1 MSEVVLDSSAV
12 LAHIFDEPGAD
23 VVEAALPGAL
33 LCSVNLAE
41 VVSKLHDRGLT
52 DDEIKAALQTVDFEV
67 VDFDRKLAVISGELR
82 KETRHLGLSLGDR
95 ACLAVAR
102 QRSIVAF
109 TTDAAWARAP
119 AVKVRLLRRAS
130 A

>member
-12 LAHIFDEPGAD
+12 LAHIFEEPGANL
-23 VVEAALPGAL
+23 VEEVLPGAL

-41 VVSKLHDRGLT
+41 VVAKLRDRGLT
-52 DDEIKAALQTVDFEV
+52 DDEIKTALETVDFEV
-67 VDFDRKLAVISGELR
+67 VDFDRELAVICGELR
-82 KETRHLGLSLGDR
+82 GETRHLGLSLGDR

-102 QRSIVAF
+102 QRDIVAF
-109 TTDAAWARAP
+109 TMDAAWARAP
-119 AVKVRLLRRAS
+119 SVKVRLLRGAS

>member
-12 LAHIFDEPGAD
+12 LAHIFDEPGAIF
-23 VVEAALPGAL
+23 VEEVLPGAL

-41 VVSKLHDRGLT
+41 VVAKLHDRGFS
-52 DDEIKAALQTVDFEV
+52 DDEIKCALETVDFDV
-67 VDFDRKLAVISGELR
+67 VDFDRELALISGELR
-82 KETRHLGLSLGDR
+82 GETRHLGLSLGDR

-102 QRSIVAF
+102 QRDIVAF

-119 AVKVRLLRRAS
+119 AVKVRLLRDAS

>member
-12 LAHIFDEPGAD
+12 LAHIFEETGAD
-23 VVEAALPGAL
+23 LVEEVLPGAL

-41 VVSKLHDRGLT
+41 VVAKLKDRGLSAA
-52 DDEIKAALQTVDFEV
+52 EIKTALETVDFEV
-67 VDFDRKLAVISGELR
+67 VDFDRELAVICGQLR
-82 KETRHLGLSLGDR
+82 GETRHLGLSLGDR

-102 QRSIVAF
+102 QRDIVAF
-109 TTDAAWARAP
+109 TTDSAWARTP
-119 AVKVRLLRRAS
+119 DVKVRLLRGAS